1 MAFAVFMFNLA
12 VSISIM
18 GFKSSKIYSIVSCT
32 CPRCHESKMFLNANP
47 YKFENWDKM
56 HSDCPTCGL
65 HFEQEPGFFQGA
77 MYVSYGLG
85 VALSVGVLLIDLLIG
100 FEPTTFFIANTCAL
114 VFFAPILF
122 RWSRSIYL
130 NIFIKYDKSKLK
142 H

>member
-1 MAFAVFMFNLA
+1 
-12 VSISIM
+12 M
-18 GFKSSKIYSIVSCT
+18 GFKTSKIYSIITCT

-65 HFEQEPGFFQGA
+65 HFEREPGFFQGA

-85 VALSVGVLLIDLLIG
+85 VALSVGVLLIDLIIG
-100 FEPTTFFIANTCAL
+100 FNATTFFIANTCAL

-142 H
+142 Y

>member
-1 MAFAVFMFNLA
+1 MFVN
-12 VSISIM
+12 
-18 GFKSSKIYSIVSCT
+18 
-32 CPRCHESKMFLNANP
+32 RNP

-56 HSDCPTCGL
+56 LPDCPTCGL
-65 HFEQEPGFFQGA
+65 HFEREPGFFQGA

-85 VALSVGVLLIDLLIG
+85 VALSFAVLFIDLIIG
-100 FEPTTFFIANTCAL
+100 FNPTSFFIANACAL

-130 NIFIKYDKSKLK
+130 NIFIKYDKSKLQ